1 MDMKRL
7 AIMRIMPAIAMMAA
21 AVIFASCSGG
31 GGMKMGDD
39 EYTVVPAATT
49 TAELTTSHPA
59 VIRGLRDIEIRPQVS
74 GFITKLCVGEG
85 ATVQKGQPLFII
97 DKTRY
102 AASERQA
109 AAAVQMALSGVNTAE
124 LSFKQ
129 KTILHE
135 KNIISDF
142 EYSAAE
148 DQLLSAR
155 AGLAQAEAALVSAR
169 QALSFCTVTS
179 PADGVIGTFPYREGS
194 LVGPQ
199 SREPLTTVSDIDK
212 MYVYYSMT
220 EKELLKYTR
229 DGLSAAAIAEDMP
242 EVELRLSD
250 GTIYP
255 QKGKVD
261 AISGVIDS
269 GTGSVSVRAIFPN
282 NEKMLR
288 SGGTASVISPLTM
301 EDVIAIPQ
309 EATQEIQNKKFVFIL
324 MDDNTIQ
331 SRNIEV
337 YPLDNGQEYIITSG
351 LGQGEKY
358 VVEGVQKLH
367 NGMKITPITPAQRQE
382 KFHKNLRQQNE
393 GDIASAFK

>member
-1 MDMKRL
+1 MKRL
-7 AIMRIMPAIAMMAA
+7 EFSKFVPAIIMMAA
-21 AVIFASCSGG
+21 AIAFTSCSSG
-31 GGMKMGDD
+31 GGMKMGDE
-39 EYTVVPAATT
+39 EYTVVPAART
-49 TAELTTSHPA
+49 TARLTTSHPA
-59 VIRGLRDIEIRPQVS
+59 VIRGLRDVEIRPQVS
-74 GFITKLCVGEG
+74 GFITKLCVEEG
-85 ATVQKGQPLFII
+85 ATVRKGQPLFVI

-102 AASERQA
+102 AAAERQA
-109 AAAVQMALSGVNTAE
+109 AAAVEMARSAVNTAE

-129 KTILHE
+129 KTMLHE

-169 QALSFCTVTS
+169 QALGFCTVTS
-179 PADGVIGTFPYREGS
+179 PADGVVGVFPYREGS

-229 DGLSAAAIAEDMP
+229 DGLSAAAIAEEMP
-242 EVELRLSD
+242 DVELRLSD

-255 QKGKVD
+255 EKGKVD
-261 AISGVIDS
+261 AISGVINA
-269 GTGSVSVRAIFPN
+269 GTGSVTVRAIFSN
-282 NEKMLR
+282 KDRMLR
-288 SGGTASVISPLTM
+288 SGGTASVISPYIM
-301 EDVIAIPQ
+301 ENVVTIPQ

-324 MDDNTIQ
+324 AEGDTIH
-331 SRNIEV
+331 SRNIEI
-337 YPLDNGQEYIITSG
+337 YPLDNGQEYIVTKG
-351 LGQGEKY
+351 LESGEKY
-358 VVEGVQKLH
+358 VIEGVQKLH

-382 KFHKNLRQQNE
+382 KFHRNLRQQNE